1 MAYQF
6 TEGTALGTQV
16 VPESAE
22 VKIPPP
28 EFNAQ
33 VAASLLPSADDAMQV
48 Q

>member
-1 MAYQF
+1 MEYQF
-6 TEGTALGTQV
+6 TEGTVLGTQV
-16 VPESAE
+16 TPESVE

-28 EFNAQ
+28 KFNAQ